1 MSTYFCFFQNDLKVI
16 LSSWELKLY
25 FSSKLF
31 QSSKSN
37 LSINTV
43 SMHSRFTVSM
53 FAYVKSYRLPR
64 SVQPVRLPS
73 SINILTPL
81 SGFECVVFW
90 GTCHTVWWITYS
102 IPRLRWEAFRVVMC
116 HGPDLVYVPGAV
128 EHSVTGKGNLGCS
141 GVAVAMES
149 CQFLCWKIFFVSMPA
164 ELRI

>member
-1 MSTYFCFFQNDLKVI
+1 MGLKSVVLKVCLQSYHKKYARKCILLADFKNICVTLFASLYMSTYFWFFQNDLKVI
-16 LSSWELKLY
+16 QSSWELKLY

-43 SMHSRFTVSM
+43 SMHSRFTVSL

-81 SGFECVVFW
+81 SGFECVCVL
-90 GTCHTVWWITYS
+90 GNVSHC
-102 IPRLRWEAFRVVMC
+102 VMDC
-116 HGPDLVYVPGAV
+116 LV
-128 EHSVTGKGNLGCS
+128 HS
-141 GVAVAMES
+141 
-149 CQFLCWKIFFVSMPA
+149 
-164 ELRI
+164 